1 MNDHFMNPG
10 LYGTFIKALDSG
22 IWDATTQNLS
32 LENMILVRNDFS
44 ARRGL
49 KALALAQSLFF
60 VRRSLVPSSLLNSY
74 GSSTSAYFHIILYS
88 RIGLRHPQNNV

>member
-1 MNDHFMNPG
+1 MNGHFMNPG

-22 IWDATTQNLS
+22 IWDATTQKLS

-49 KALALAQSLFF
+49 KALALAQLLFF
-60 VRRSLVPSSLLNSY
+60 VKRSLVP
-74 GSSTSAYFHIILYS
+74 
-88 RIGLRHPQNNV
+88 